1 MIFLFFLGINKTK
14 TMNKYTNELLN
25 KAYNLAK
32 LRVKTHNANNG
43 YAYISCVVLDK
54 KKSYYV
60 LQSWHKSL

>member
-1 MIFLFFLGINKTK
+1 
-14 TMNKYTNELLN
+14 MNKYTNELLN
-25 KAYNLAK
+25 KARNLSK

-54 KKSYYV
+54 KKPYCV